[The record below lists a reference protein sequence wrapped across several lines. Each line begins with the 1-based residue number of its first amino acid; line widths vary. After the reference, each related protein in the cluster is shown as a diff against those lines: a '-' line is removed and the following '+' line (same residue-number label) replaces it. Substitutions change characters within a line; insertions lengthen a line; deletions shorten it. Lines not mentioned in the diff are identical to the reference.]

1 DWNAANIAALEA
13 CAADSCDTDLNT
25 QITSDYAYANLVS
38 TCGLGGTIAVVYTI
52 TDDCGNATTL
62 NATLTLEDTVA
73 PDLSNCTV
81 ENTSLECSDT
91 ENESL
96 ADA

>member
-1 DWNAANIAALEA
+1 GDDNEQLANDWNAANIAALEA

-25 QITSDYAYANLVS
+25 QVTSDYAYANLVS

-62 NATLTLEDTVA
+62 NVTLTLEDTT
-73 PDLSNCTV
+73 PPNLDNCSVTDQ
-81 ENTSLECSDT
+81 SIECSG
-91 ENESL
+91 
-96 ADA
+96 

>member
-25 QITSDYAYANLVS
+25 QVTSDYAYANLVS

-62 NATLTLEDTVA
+62 NVTLTLEDTT
-73 PDLSNCTV
+73 PPNLDNCSVTDQ
-81 ENTSLECSDT
+81 SIECSG
-91 ENESL
+91 
-96 ADA
+96 